1 MEVDSQDISSD
12 RVVVSIVETEGT
24 RARPRTSFS
33 KTVLLEIIVVVGSM
47 GVTVGPTVES
57 VGAAVGLVVE
67 SMGVAVGLVI
77 ASTGVAVGPVD
88 SLGVSSSV

>member
-33 KTVLLEIIVVVGSM
+33 SIVLLEIIGVGGSR
-47 GVTVGPTVES
+47 V
-57 VGAAVGLVVE
+57 
-67 SMGVAVGLVI
+67 VAVI
-77 ASTGVAVGPVD
+77 PVD
-88 SLGVSSSV
+88 SLGVSSSVS